1 MVPKVLEDTMKFL
14 SRIAWMVSMSLAS
27 MCFWMGC
34 SDEGPSNGG
43 PPDTTPPVVASVAP
57 MDESHVRVTFN
68 EKVSRPSA
76 ERTDHYSIEVIT
88 AAEAP
93 PSSSRHGERTGD
105 PERALPTQ
113 VEILT
118 AALQSDGKNVLLTT
132 GANMGTVAYNM
143 LVNGVS
149 DVNGNKMTE
158 VSTTEFTGVNTPD
171 ITAPFVIVRSPR
183 SGATGVGTSE
193 PVAITFSEPMWD
205 VSVLGAFSWIS
216 SNDTVIT
223 SLTKDHDNEYVFSP
237 LSPLEHGTSY
247 TVILTQD
254 AHDWAGNSLAKTSW
268 QFTTMS
274 AIDTTPPTLVST
286 VPADGA
292 VDVSTGTVFILTFSE
307 RINPASLENV
317 LVTPTPSEGTEE
329 WSSDGLTVTF
339 TPDEPL
345 LEDTQYFLM
354 LPEGSI
360 QDLSGNLNTENY
372 TVGFTTGSSLE
383 SGRIEGTLSGD
394 LYSAGAGDPTG
405 AAVIAT
411 TSELFGDGELDI
423 FGIAFAGGN
432 DAYSVPHLPDTT
444 YYPFAIL
451 DSNNDGILD
460 PETGDAFGAYGLD
473 IRAMDFTQTEVA
485 VDAGGIVGDVD
496 FPLYD
501 AEAISGTVLYYG
513 DIPSEFRAS
522 LMYFVGAFDS
532 ETFDPDNP
540 GNPAAWTEDGPLAWD
555 AEYAINDLD
564 DGLMPGTY
572 YIGAYIDVNSN
583 GLFDSAI
590 DPSGFYSNM
599 QSGIPY
605 PITVEDGGDATNV
618 DIYLEMPSGGA
629 LTLPSGKWKEIGSA
643 SKNSLSLERMS
654 AKLREALQRRG
665 AK

>member
-1 MVPKVLEDTMKFL
+1 
-14 SRIAWMVSMSLAS
+14 
-27 MCFWMGC
+27 
-34 SDEGPSNGG
+34 
-43 PPDTTPPVVASVAP
+43 
-57 MDESHVRVTFN
+57 
-68 EKVSRPSA
+68 
-76 ERTDHYSIEVIT
+76 
-88 AAEAP
+88 
-93 PSSSRHGERTGD
+93 
-105 PERALPTQ
+105 
-113 VEILT
+113 
-118 AALQSDGKNVLLTT
+118 
-132 GANMGTVAYNM
+132 MGTVAYDM

-149 DVNGNKMTE
+149 DVNGNEMTE

-171 ITAPFVIVRSPR
+171 VTAPFVVLRSPR

-216 SNDTVIT
+216 SKDTVIT

-237 LSPLEHGTSY
+237 LSPLDRGTSY
-247 TVILTQD
+247 TVTLAED

-268 QFTTMS
+268 QFKTMTV
-274 AIDTTPPTLVST
+274 IDTTPPTLVST
-286 VPADGA
+286 VPTDGA
-292 VDVSTGTVFILTFSE
+292 VDVSTGAVFTLTFSE
-307 RINPASLENV
+307 RINPASLEDI
-317 LVTPTPSEGTEE
+317 LLTPNPSEGTEE
-329 WSSDGLTVTF
+329 WSSDGRTVTF
-339 TPDEPL
+339 TPDDPL
-345 LEDTQYFLM
+345 LEDTQYFL
-354 LPEGSI
+354 LFPEGAI

-383 SGRIEGTLSGD
+383 SGRVQGTLSGD

-405 AAVIAT
+405 AAVVAT
-411 TSELFGDGELDI
+411 TSELFGDGQLDI
-423 FGIAFAGGN
+423 LGIAFAGDN

-473 IRAMDFTQTEVA
+473 IRGNDFTQTEVV
-485 VDAGGIVGDVD
+485 VDAGGVVVDAD

-501 AEAISGTVLYYG
+501 TEAISGTVLYYG
-513 DIPSEFRAS
+513 DLPSEFRAS
-522 LMYFVGAFDS
+522 LMYFVGAFDA
-532 ETFDPDNP
+532 ETIDFDNP
-540 GNPAAWTEDGPLAWD
+540 GTPAAWTEDGPLAWD
-555 AEYAINDLD
+555 AEYAINALD
-564 DGLMPGTY
+564 NGLKAGTY
-572 YIGAYIDVNSN
+572 YVGAYIDVNSN

-590 DPSGFYSNM
+590 DPHGFYSNM

-605 PITVEDGGDATNV
+605 PITVENGGDATNI
-618 DIYLEMPSGGA
+618 DIYLEMPSAGA